1 MGRSKTILNR
11 DAQWNEVSRLGRIY
25 VSSEV
30 IMYSIEDVVRIT
42 RWSKKVVQNLFN
54 DPSFPSVNYGKHKLV
69 ENHALMQFF
78 SVRREK
84 EFEQYWMRLHQKE
97 SRKKG
102 KEHV

>member
-42 RWSKKVVQNLFN
+42 RCVLF
-54 DPSFPSVNYGKHKLV
+54 FTV
-69 ENHALMQFF
+69 
-78 SVRREK
+78 
-84 EFEQYWMRLHQKE
+84 
-97 SRKKG
+97 SRKGSISKARTSQLCRLLLIG
-102 KEHV
+102 LNRRMPNGTYGV

>member
-54 DPSFPSVNYGKHKLV
+54 DNDSVASHL
-69 ENHALMQFF
+69 L
-78 SVRREK
+78 
-84 EFEQYWMRLHQKE
+84 E
-97 SRKKG
+97 SYSCP
-102 KEHV
+102 

>member
-1 MGRSKTILNR
+1 MEQKSST
-11 DAQWNEVSRLGRIY
+11 ESRIY

-97 SRKKG
+97 SGKKG

>member
-1 MGRSKTILNR
+1 MGRSKSILNR

-54 DPSFPSVNYGKHKLV
+54 DCTDAVFFCQTGK
-69 ENHALMQFF
+69 
-78 SVRREK
+78 
-84 EFEQYWMRLHQKE
+84 
-97 SRKKG
+97 G
-102 KEHV
+102 I

>member
-54 DPSFPSVNYGKHKLV
+54 D
-69 ENHALMQFF
+69 
-78 SVRREK
+78 
-84 EFEQYWMRLHQKE
+84 FEQYWMRLHQKE

>member
-30 IMYSIEDVVRIT
+30 INSIEDVVRIT

-54 DPSFPSVNYGKHKLV
+54 DSVASHL
-69 ENHALMQFF
+69 L
-78 SVRREK
+78 
-84 EFEQYWMRLHQKE
+84 E
-97 SRKKG
+97 SYSCP
-102 KEHV
+102 

>member
-1 MGRSKTILNR
+1 MGRSKSILNR

-54 DPSFPSVNYGKHKLV
+54 D
-69 ENHALMQFF
+69 FF
-78 SVRREK
+78 TV
-84 EFEQYWMRLHQKE
+84 
-97 SRKKG
+97 SRKGSISKARTSQLCRLLLIG
-102 KEHV
+102 LNRRMPNGTYGGVRGATS

>member
-11 DAQWNEVSRLGRIY
+11 DAQWNEVSRLGRTY

-54 DPSFPSVNYGKHKLV
+54 DSVASHL
-69 ENHALMQFF
+69 L
-78 SVRREK
+78 
-84 EFEQYWMRLHQKE
+84 E
-97 SRKKG
+97 SYSCP
-102 KEHV
+102 

>member
-30 IMYSIEDVVRIT
+30 ITYSIEDVVRIT

-54 DPSFPSVNYGKHKLV
+54 DSVASHL
-69 ENHALMQFF
+69 L
-78 SVRREK
+78 
-84 EFEQYWMRLHQKE
+84 E
-97 SRKKG
+97 SYSCP
-102 KEHV
+102 

>member
-25 VSSEV
+25 VSSKV

-54 DPSFPSVNYGKHKLV
+54 DSVASHL
-69 ENHALMQFF
+69 L
-78 SVRREK
+78 
-84 EFEQYWMRLHQKE
+84 E
-97 SRKKG
+97 SYSCP
-102 KEHV
+102 